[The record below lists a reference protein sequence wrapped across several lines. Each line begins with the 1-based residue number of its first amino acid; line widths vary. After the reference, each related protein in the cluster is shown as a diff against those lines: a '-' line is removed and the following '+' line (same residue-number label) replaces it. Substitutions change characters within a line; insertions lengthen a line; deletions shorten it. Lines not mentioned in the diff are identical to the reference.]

1 MQPDVREDW
10 QDEEINLLDYWR
22 VIRKRG
28 RMILGLVLVPVLAV
42 GVYTY
47 FFATKIYES
56 RAAILAP
63 KESGGGGASGVAAA
77 LLNSSGAGQLLGG
90 LGGLLGGGGT
100 NRDTFVAILKSRS
113 MAADL
118 VDRFGL
124 EKYYEAKYRD
134 QAIKMLQDVT
144 EITVSKEGVIA
155 VVVED
160 KSPKLAADIAN
171 AYITNLDRL
180 FARLGTT
187 DASRQRAFVADRLE
201 TTERALRRAE
211 EALRHFQETNKAIVL
226 TEQSRSAIESAA
238 RVRGQIAAAEV
249 QLEVA
254 RSFAT
259 ENNPD
264 VVALKRQVSEMKR
277 QLAQMEYGKGLE
289 LSSENVSAGQERR
302 EFHVPFTMV
311 PELGMALIRLTREM
325 KIQETVFQLLT
336 AQFEQA
342 KIAEARDTPTVQVL
356 DRAGPADRPS
366 KPSTRLN
373 AAIAGVLSL
382 LLSLL
387 LAFFLEHLER
397 IRRLAPKSAHA

>member
-226 TEQSRSAIESAA
+226 TEQSRSAIEAAA